1 MACGRVEACV
11 GEMGVSRTLIT
22 LTIITSLSG
31 FLNGYDSIMIAACMI
46 FIREEL
52 KLTTM
57 WHQVIVGTINMTGV
71 VVVLLTGQVTERVG
85 RWKVIVASSVF
96 FVVASVTLASAGS
109 ITQLI
114 VARVFFGVSLGIAT
128 MIVPVYISESSPTAV
143 RGRIAIVFN
152 LMYAVG
158 QLIASLV
165 GGAFST
171 VPHGWRYISAAG
183 SLPALIQFI
192 GLFFLPE
199 SPRWLFSQG
208 RVEEATDA
216 LKTLRAPHAPSETEI
231 NAIQVDI
238 RANAGKGGLFMIF
251 KSVPVRRALLIG
263 TLLHIAQPLT
273 GCFAILNYSATIIT
287 MTGVADKNNALW
299 FMAAIISGSAFGFIV
314 NEGLVERL
322 GRRPLVLASLM
333 GIIIA
338 FIIVGIT
345 FQMAYLHSPTVQ
357 APSGDPECLA
367 NTCGEC
373 TSKKECGFCYKGAV
387 GSEHDTSCMA
397 ADPHSY
403 FQVSVAGSCSNATL
417 IDAGVETFA
426 YDWCPYRYSWIILI
440 GLSFFFFV
448 YYLGMGPLPWVIA
461 SEVFPSWAR
470 STSVSL
476 VVTINWLINFAV
488 ITSFLTLTETIFKY
502 GVFYLLMGINFMFLA
517 VFYFLLPETSGIS
530 LEDMEKLFNKPIG
543 TVNARSSS
551 RVDPN

>member
-1 MACGRVEACV
+1 VEACV

-171 VPHGWRYISAAG
+171 VPHGWRQPSRPHTVHWPI
-183 SLPALIQFI
+183 LPA
-192 GLFFLPE
+192 GE
-199 SPRWLFSQG
+199 SPL
-208 RVEEATDA
+208 A
-216 LKTLRAPHAPSETEI
+216 LLS
-231 NAIQVDI
+231 
-238 RANAGKGGLFMIF
+238 GKGGLFMIF

-448 YYLGMGPLPWVIA
+448 YYLGLVTPHTHDEGLVTA
-461 SEVFPSWAR
+461 FFTWAR